1 MSTQYATIKAK
12 IKSELETI
20 TEIEDVYDYKKGD
33 LNGYPVACIEEMN
46 GNSEQIS
53 RETNDREM
61 VWSIRVYQEMEK
73 DGVGA
78 EEAESRITAIIDKL
92 WDLFDNEW
100 QMDCEVN
107 NAFISRIG
115 TAWEEREVSMRVI
128 DVELTIQK
136 LYELS

>member
-12 IKSELETI
+12 IKSQLETI
-20 TEIEDVYDYKKGD
+20 TEIEAVYDYKKGD
-33 LNGYPVACIEEMN
+33 LDGYPVACIEEMN
-46 GNSEQIS
+46 GNSEQMSI
-53 RETNDREM
+53 ETNDREM